1 MLPYANKGGTY
12 NYVLICI
19 QTMSVKRYMKL
30 VKVNLGRGAQD
41 LRRSVSRITLVCPVM

>member
-30 VKVNLGRGAQD
+30 VKVGE
-41 LRRSVSRITLVCPVM
+41 SREGSTGPQEVCE